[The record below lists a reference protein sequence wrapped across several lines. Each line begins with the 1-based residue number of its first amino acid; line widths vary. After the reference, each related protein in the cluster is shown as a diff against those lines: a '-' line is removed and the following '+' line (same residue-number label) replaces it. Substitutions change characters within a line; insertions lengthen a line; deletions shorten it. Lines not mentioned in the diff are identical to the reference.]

1 MIASVNARAAE
12 LRTHM
17 MGQVHRKTDRMFFW
31 LMLVQ
36 LIGTIVASLILSP
49 HTYNGTIKSI
59 HPHVIFAMALGALI
73 AAPVLGVTWF
83 MPGSQVSRF
92 TVAICQPLMSALMI
106 HVSGGRIE
114 THFHIFGS
122 LAFIAFYRDWRL
134 LVPTT
139 LIIAADHIV
148 RGIYA
153 PLSVYGMV
161 SGQEWRF
168 IEHAAWVIFE
178 DIILVAFCIGGVR
191 DVQTLAKRQAQ
202 LEYTNQN
209 IEKTVV
215 ARTDALKRTELRN
228 SAVLANARD
237 AIVSINAHGEI
248 LEFNPAAEEMFGI
261 SESQSLMTHFADL
274 FSPHNANHWIEDCL
288 RDGLADL
295 ESKTNQPMELLAVN
309 RDGEEFAVE
318 VSMTYLFVDKVPLFT
333 AFIRDIRERKRFE
346 TRLAQSNK
354 LESLGQLATGVAH
367 EINTPNQ
374 YIGDNIRYIDE
385 SFGDLA
391 KLIQEYQTVIAEAG
405 SAIPAERL
413 AELKQKEHHSD
424 LEFLMEEIPQALGQA
439 LEGVE
444 RVGSIVRAMKE
455 FSHPG
460 IQSLT
465 MVDLNRVI
473 SSTVAVARNEWKY
486 VAEVEMSLAEGLPS
500 IQGNPG
506 ELGQVI
512 LNIVVNAAH
521 AIKEHQPEGKLG
533 QIQIATA
540 ADDRY
545 VTLTIRDN
553 GGGIPDHVKRRMF
566 DPFFTTKGVG
576 VGTGQGLAIVHTVV
590 VDGHGGH
597 IQVDTDL
604 GEGTQFVLKFPL
616 EGRILQRETEAA

>member
-1 MIASVNARAAE
+1 
-12 LRTHM
+12 
-17 MGQVHRKTDRMFFW
+17 
-31 LMLVQ
+31 
-36 LIGTIVASLILSP
+36 
-49 HTYNGTIKSI
+49 
-59 HPHVIFAMALGALI
+59 
-73 AAPVLGVTWF
+73 
-83 MPGSQVSRF
+83 
-92 TVAICQPLMSALMI
+92 
-106 HVSGGRIE
+106 
-114 THFHIFGS
+114 
-122 LAFIAFYRDWRL
+122 
-134 LVPTT
+134 
-139 LIIAADHIV
+139 
-148 RGIYA
+148 
-153 PLSVYGMV
+153 
-161 SGQEWRF
+161 
-168 IEHAAWVIFE
+168 
-178 DIILVAFCIGGVR
+178 
-191 DVQTLAKRQAQ
+191 
-202 LEYTNQN
+202 
-209 IEKTVV
+209 
-215 ARTDALKRTELRN
+215 
-228 SAVLANARD
+228 
-237 AIVSINAHGEI
+237 
-248 LEFNPAAEEMFGI
+248 
-261 SESQSLMTHFADL
+261 
-274 FSPHNANHWIEDCL
+274 
-288 RDGLADL
+288 
-295 ESKTNQPMELLAVN
+295 MELLAVN